1 MKKYSRIFLTFAF
14 FFVALA
20 SVVQADDF
28 KTISTT
34 DLAKGIQDK
43 SLTVMDCNT
52 DEVYKK
58 GHIPGAI
65 FMTGD
70 EAGAKALP
78 QDKNAS
84 LVFYC
89 KNPRCMASHKCADVA
104 KSKGYKNLQ
113 VYSEGIDGWVKAGK
127 VVETSK

>member
-1 MKKYSRIFLTFAF
+1 MKKYSRFFLVFTF
-14 FFVALA
+14 FFVASMA
-20 SVVQADDF
+20 NAAGDF
-28 KTISTT
+28 KTISTQ
-34 DLAKGIQDK
+34 DLSKGIQEK
-43 SLTVMDCNT
+43 KLTVMDCNT
-52 DEVYKK
+52 EEVYKK

-65 FMTGD
+65 FMTAD

-104 KSKGYKNLQ
+104 KGKGYQNLQ
-113 VYSEGIDGWVKAGK
+113 IYSEGIEGWEKAGQK
-127 VVETSK
+127 VEK